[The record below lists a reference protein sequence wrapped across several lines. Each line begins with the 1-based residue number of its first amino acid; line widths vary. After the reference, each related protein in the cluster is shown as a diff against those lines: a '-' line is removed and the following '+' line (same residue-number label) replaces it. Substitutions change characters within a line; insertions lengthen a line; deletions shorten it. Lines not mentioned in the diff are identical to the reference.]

1 MFNLYYKG
9 VSQSPQCCRTRPEHS
24 LCGSFTNRKLL
35 VQLGSHH
42 DFTYVSMCP
51 QKAVNHRLKWPS
63 ISTLGLRPSL
73 SVKPRTSS
81 VSRQPIDRP
90 SSRPQTQ
97 RDLAWMTLRIH
108 LETESKNLPT
118 LEMSESPKPIERTS
132 ACCRLSTSKPHLS
145 KSWHPH
151 HGPVRQDRLQLLG
164 SQFTTG
170 APRLVVEVQGQQY
183 LVRNTST

>member
-1 MFNLYYKG
+1 MFNLHYKG

-108 LETESKNLPT
+108 LETESKNLQT
-118 LEMSESPKPIERTS
+118 LEMSESQVLAAASQLPSHTCPNLGIRTMAQS
-132 ACCRLSTSKPHLS
+132 AKIGFSSWDLSSPLE
-145 KSWHPH
+145 
-151 HGPVRQDRLQLLG
+151 LG
-164 SQFTTG
+164 
-170 APRLVVEVQGQQY
+170 ALW
-183 LVRNTST
+183 